1 MTYNISQESLK
12 SPETKLRNHFTLNCN
27 PIPGGFGHVQC
38 EYGRGKRGS
47 IFISRDDI
55 ELVNPSDG
63 QVGHSDDGGGR
74 IQLLK
79 VVLNVFANMYVCERK
94 RIFVVQINFIAQN
107 KAGNI
112 QKSLKNLNCIFTKK
126 CQGWIKKN

>member
-1 MTYNISQESLK
+1 M
-12 SPETKLRNHFTLNCN
+12 NCN
-27 PIPGGFGHVQC
+27 SIPGGFGHVQC

-63 QVGHSDDGGGR
+63 QVGHPDDGGGR